1 MVVMVKK
8 RFASVRKTAAKS
20 YSLRT
25 TAFFCSRQQ
34 SLNPFCRLKGFWP
47 KLLSAILIRN
57 SSCCEY
63 REQRAQELISSGLAA
78 AAVCGLLETTSPTWP
93 CKGRRAMPTSTPEGV
108 LLREEVI
115 TAGSTRT
122 AIGQKESSTELVVL
136 AAAGALAL
144 ALLASSRASRCKTLI
159 R

>member
-8 RFASVRKTAAKS
+8 RFASLRKTAAKS

-34 SLNPFCRLKGFWP
+34 SLNPLCRLKGFWP

-63 REQRAQELISSGLAA
+63 REPRARELISSGLAA
-78 AAVCGLLETTSPTWP
+78 AAVCGLETTSPTCPWP
-93 CKGRRAMPTSTPEGV
+93 RKGRRAMVAMRPPPQEPLS
-108 LLREEVI
+108 I
-115 TAGSTRT
+115 M
-122 AIGQKESSTELVVL
+122 
-136 AAAGALAL
+136 
-144 ALLASSRASRCKTLI
+144 
-159 R
+159 